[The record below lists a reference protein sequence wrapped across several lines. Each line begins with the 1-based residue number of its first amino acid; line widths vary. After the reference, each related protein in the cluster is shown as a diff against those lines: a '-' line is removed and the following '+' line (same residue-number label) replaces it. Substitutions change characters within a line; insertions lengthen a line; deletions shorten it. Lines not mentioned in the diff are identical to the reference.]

1 MALNVCSYT
10 LGFTKQLSSM
20 LQGTAMDVI
29 EAYKQI
35 ELVKTQL
42 NSLQGNCDE
51 VFISDIWPK
60 VKELAHIA
68 DIELSTPRQC
78 RRQTKRTNVPSVTTD
93 EYFKWAVFIPVID
106 HLMAE
111 LEFQFSCIQVNVTQ
125 GMYLIPENLSKMSN
139 IERDQISNFFDW
151 VLPSPATF
159 NQEIELWKTKW
170 KAEGILIP
178 NSLSQTLDVCNYKLF
193 PNVYTCLHVLSVM
206 PVSTAAVERSHSSLK
221 IVKSKLQSRMGEGR
235 LNALMLLYVHKD
247 IELDYNKIIDRYA
260 KKYPRRMRF
269 SNPLQDK

>member
-1 MALNVCSYT
+1 
-10 LGFTKQLSSM
+10 
-20 LQGTAMDVI
+20 
-29 EAYKQI
+29 
-35 ELVKTQL
+35 
-42 NSLQGNCDE
+42 
-51 VFISDIWPK
+51 
-60 VKELAHIA
+60 
-68 DIELSTPRQC
+68 
-78 RRQTKRTNVPSVTTD
+78 
-93 EYFKWAVFIPVID
+93 
-106 HLMAE
+106 MAE
-111 LEFQFSCIQVNVTQ
+111 LEFRFSFIQVNVTQ

-193 PNVYTCLHVLSVM
+193 SNVYTCLHVLSVM